1 MFSLLANASNTK
13 RAGVVIALLCLLA
26 IGYVASA
33 GGNSS
38 ARAQADLDPPPGPP
52 ASACGPAVLEA
63 LSQVGQHVYNEGVA
77 SERTEIATRAI
88 TRSSALREAVESNN
102 PAAVRSA
109 AQALLASGH
118 LTNLTVLRGT
128 HVLAEVG
135 SGGALAP
142 VHGSIL
148 SKAGA
153 PIGSFLTSVWADA
166 GFISELKGVIEGDVA
181 LRQGGHNIGGSFA
194 LPAGELPP
202 AGTLTEHGVDF
213 QYASFAATAYPSGS
227 LRVYIL
233 RTVHSTAAFC
243 GQTPQDALVKTLS
256 RVASLIYAGEG
267 GVHALEQVRRVQR
280 DPALLQAVA
289 ERNPAATR
297 KAVVQLVFDHT
308 HIVRLRV
315 SAAGHLLSDVGG
327 PYVLAPVG
335 GALRLHGKLIGSLV
349 LSIQDDEGYLRLAK
363 RLVGL
368 DVLMYMNPAG
378 PHPELVK
385 NSLGPGVGDFSSV
398 PARGSYSYRGHT
410 FRVFTLDAR
419 SFPSGPLRISVLI
432 PIPYS

>member
-1 MFSLLANASNTK
+1 MPFSLATASSAK
-13 RAGVVIALLCLLA
+13 RVAVILALLLLLA
-26 IGYVASA
+26 AGYIV
-33 GGNSS
+33 SS
-38 ARAQADLDPPPGPP
+38 GEGSPARASVVP
-52 ASACGPAVLEA
+52 APDEAGACGATVLEV
-63 LSQVGQHVYNEGVA
+63 LSQVAQHVYDEGVS

-88 TRSSALREAVESNN
+88 TGSSALREALESNN
-102 PAAVRSA
+102 PTAARSA
-109 AQALLASGH
+109 ARGLLASGH

-135 SGGALAP
+135 SGDALAP
-142 VHGSIL
+142 VQGPIPG
-148 SKAGA
+148 KTGV
-153 PIGSFLTSVWADA
+153 PIGSFVTSVWADQ

-181 LRQGGHNIGGSFA
+181 LRQAGHSIGGSFA
-194 LPAGELPP
+194 LPTGELPP
-202 AGTLTEHGVDF
+202 AGTLTEHGVALE
-213 QYASFAATAYPSGS
+213 YASFAATAYPSGS

-243 GQTPQDALVKTLS
+243 GQTTQDALVKTLS

-267 GVHALEQVRRVQR
+267 GVHALEQVHRAQH

-289 ERNPAATR
+289 ERNPVATR
-297 KAVVQLVFDHT
+297 KEVVHLVFDHT

-315 SAAGHLLSDVGG
+315 SASGGQLLSDVGG

-335 GALRLHGKLIGSLV
+335 GVLRLHGKPIGNLV

-368 DVLMYMNPAG
+368 DVLMRMGSA
-378 PHPELVK
+378 LVK
-385 NSLGPGVGDFSSV
+385 NSLGPNPGTV
-398 PARGSYSYRGHT
+398 PASGLYTYRGHT
-410 FRVFTLDAR
+410 YRVFTLNAR
-419 SFPSGPLRISVLI
+419 SFPSGPLKISVLI